1 MGSFA
6 NSGQTPLSVS
16 QVALSESAKRKV
28 KPTRLHFPII
38 VVAKTVFM
46 FSTLGRV
53 VGPSLSTPRGQ
64 PLFIIHALIYQHS
77 NSAPLIYQ
85 RALGMPING
94 K

>member
-38 VVAKTVFM
+38 VVAKIVFIFRM
-46 FSTLGRV
+46 LGRV

-64 PLFIIHALIYQHS
+64 PLFIIHALIHQHS

>member
-16 QVALSESAKRKV
+16 QVALSESAKV

-38 VVAKTVFM
+38 VVAKIVFM
-46 FSTLGRV
+46 FRKLGRV
-53 VGPSLSTPRGQ
+53 FGPSLSTQRGQ
-64 PLFIIHALIYQHS
+64 PLFIIHALIHQHS

>member
-16 QVALSESAKRKV
+16 QVALSESAKV

-38 VVAKTVFM
+38 VVAKIVFIFRM
-46 FSTLGRV
+46 LGRV

-64 PLFIIHALIYQHS
+64 PLFIIHALIHQHS

>member
-1 MGSFA
+1 MRSFA

-16 QVALSESAKRKV
+16 QVALSESAKV

-38 VVAKTVFM
+38 VVAKIVFM
-46 FSTLGRV
+46 FPMLGRV

-64 PLFIIHALIYQHS
+64 PLFIIHALIHQHS

>member
-16 QVALSESAKRKV
+16 QVALSESAKV

-38 VVAKTVFM
+38 VVAKTVKFIFRM
-46 FSTLGRV
+46 LGRV
-53 VGPSLSTPRGQ
+53 VGPSLSTLRGQ
-64 PLFIIHALIYQHS
+64 PLFIIHALIHQHS

>member
-28 KPTRLHFPII
+28 KPTRLHFPMI

-46 FSTLGRV
+46 FRMLGNLLS
-53 VGPSLSTPRGQ
+53 SLSEP
-64 PLFIIHALIYQHS
+64 IYNENILES
-77 NSAPLIYQ
+77 
-85 RALGMPING
+85 
-94 K
+94 

>member
-16 QVALSESAKRKV
+16 QVALSESAKV

-38 VVAKTVFM
+38 VVAKIVFM
-46 FSTLGRV
+46 FRKLGRV
-53 VGPSLSTPRGQ
+53 FGPSLSTQRGQ
-64 PLFIIHALIYQHS
+64 PLFIIHALIHQHS

-85 RALGMPING
+85 RALGIPING

>member
-28 KPTRLHFPII
+28 KPTRLNFPII
-38 VVAKTVFM
+38 NVAKTVFM
-46 FSTLGRV
+46 FRMLGRV

-64 PLFIIHALIYQHS
+64 PLFIINALIHQHS